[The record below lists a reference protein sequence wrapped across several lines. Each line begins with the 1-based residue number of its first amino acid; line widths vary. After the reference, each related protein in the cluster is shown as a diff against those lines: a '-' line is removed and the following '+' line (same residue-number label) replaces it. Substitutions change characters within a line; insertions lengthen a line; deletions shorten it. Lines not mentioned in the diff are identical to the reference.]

1 MENIKSKI
9 IPSEMKK
16 NIDEI
21 LEQQL
26 FNANRYYAE
35 SNPNISQLM
44 SEELI
49 NIPEVFLKRLMDRWS
64 WHNSYYENLLEPAFS
79 TIIRNKNLELSP
91 MEIDNLIKIY
101 STSCVVDEAT
111 LVMSGAIKKYL
122 DYNCGLISTTDENMK
137 IEESN
142 RLLITPPVETYF
154 AQYQIDHL
162 YYIYLLKFDNSKSN
176 EFKKYLLN
184 KYHAN
189 DNEIFESRFS
199 KRYKNYIDSEITPK
213 QLLSDIKKYTIS
225 DEYKIKHFYFT
236 LEHPDRKAI
245 RDIIIYDNLDEKL
258 IASNLIGIS
267 GFMLRRKILE
277 YLNESRILPNNGY
290 IYEYNKETIIEA
302 LEMLQAKRSVEMD
315 KNVRIY
321 KQRGDTC
328 AIACMMMALEYFG
341 VMEKANWY
349 DEKRYY
355 RIYGSKYMSGT
366 PFSALA
372 FHFSK
377 NGLDTSLYHEDLNLF
392 NNNKGALSKEDF
404 QFAISEYTEML
415 DRAKMTGANI
425 INGIKINSQLIRKEL
440 EKGNIVI
447 VAGEIPGA
455 YHAVLISGYN
465 DDKFIVCDPLFKTK
479 QIKTQE
485 ELDTFMNTSIG
496 KWFISVNN
504 KSKNKDQLLSNLD
517 KFNDEANEMMKIND
531 KARKLNYGKK

>member
-21 LEQQL
+21 LERQL

-91 MEIDNLIKIY
+91 MEIENLIKIY

-142 RLLITPPVETYF
+142 RLLITPPIETYF

-189 DNEIFESRFS
+189 DNEIFEARFL
-199 KRYKNYIDSEITPK
+199 KRYKNYLDSEITQK
-213 QLLSDIKKYTIS
+213 QLLSDIKNYSIP

-236 LEHPDRKAI
+236 LEHPVTVYLKVNIFSLNNGTISKLSNSISYFLLYSSQYFLRILITTLFLGFSSVKI
-245 RDIIIYDNLDEKL
+245 HNFIFLLLLLLLKL
-258 IASNLIGIS
+258 IIS
-267 GFMLRRKILE
+267 
-277 YLNESRILPNNGY
+277 
-290 IYEYNKETIIEA
+290 
-302 LEMLQAKRSVEMD
+302 
-315 KNVRIY
+315 
-321 KQRGDTC
+321 
-328 AIACMMMALEYFG
+328 
-341 VMEKANWY
+341 
-349 DEKRYY
+349 
-355 RIYGSKYMSGT
+355 
-366 PFSALA
+366 
-372 FHFSK
+372 FHI
-377 NGLDTSLYHEDLNLF
+377 
-392 NNNKGALSKEDF
+392 
-404 QFAISEYTEML
+404 Q
-415 DRAKMTGANI
+415 
-425 INGIKINSQLIRKEL
+425 
-440 EKGNIVI
+440 
-447 VAGEIPGA
+447 
-455 YHAVLISGYN
+455 
-465 DDKFIVCDPLFKTK
+465 
-479 QIKTQE
+479 
-485 ELDTFMNTSIG
+485 
-496 KWFISVNN
+496 
-504 KSKNKDQLLSNLD
+504 
-517 KFNDEANEMMKIND
+517 
-531 KARKLNYGKK
+531 LNYIMKLSDFKKLP